1 MTRLKILFLV
11 VVVLV
16 SVKCTFFE
24 DKSKK
29 EEQLEF
35 VEYVT
40 NTEEP
45 TVYTDCHS
53 FRDSMIHQAKIIGS
67 HLSFIDSSFVF
78 NTDEYSK
85 VLDDN
90 IYNHSKQ
97 ANGDSVLLMF
107 IWILFMVTFIYCV
120 YNIHNNIKLK
130 PLNSK
135 VKRRRLSVSTFIS
148 VLTLIVLISLFM
160 FTTKRI
166 VDNQLNLEKIQNNTL
181 KEYFLKYNDT

>member
-53 FRDSMIHQAKIIGS
+53 FRDSMIHQAKNNWKPFVIYRQ
-67 HLSFIDSSFVF
+67 FI
-78 NTDEYSK
+78 
-85 VLDDN
+85 
-90 IYNHSKQ
+90 
-97 ANGDSVLLMF
+97 
-107 IWILFMVTFIYCV
+107 C
-120 YNIHNNIKLK
+120 
-130 PLNSK
+130 
-135 VKRRRLSVSTFIS
+135 
-148 VLTLIVLISLFM
+148 
-160 FTTKRI
+160 
-166 VDNQLNLEKIQNNTL
+166 IQ
-181 KEYFLKYNDT
+181 YR